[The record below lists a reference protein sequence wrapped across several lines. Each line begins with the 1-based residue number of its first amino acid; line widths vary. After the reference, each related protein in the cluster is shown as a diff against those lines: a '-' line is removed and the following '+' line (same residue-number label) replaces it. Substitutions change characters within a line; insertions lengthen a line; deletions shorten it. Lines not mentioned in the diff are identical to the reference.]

1 MVYYANLKPEHISWN
16 SIFYEVLHLIRF
28 YISYNRFYGEYS
40 EVYAWIQFNL
50 AGDNWYRQPML
61 YEQITQ
67 AMCNAYYSKYK
78 RNAYTLSQV

>member
-1 MVYYANLKPEHISWN
+1 MVYYANLKPEHISWD

-50 AGDNWYRQPML
+50 AGDNWYRQADFIWIDNISDVKCL
-61 YEQITQ
+61 LRTGV
-67 AMCNAYYSKYK
+67 
-78 RNAYTLSQV
+78 TLIH